1 MTGSNDAMRARIAAI
16 ALCFATLGLGACEEY
31 RARSDSIIAE
41 HGNAVA
47 HNIAV
52 QTIDPWPAASR
63 NKHID
68 IDGERI
74 LIGAERYKANKS
86 IEPKGLATQ
95 RVSTGSGGGP
105 SSMSGGQ

>member
-1 MTGSNDAMRARIAAI
+1 MARSNESMKTMLAAV
-16 ALCFATLGLGACEEY
+16 ALIFAGLNLGACEEY
-31 RARSDSIIAE
+31 RARIDSVIPE

-74 LIGAERYKANKS
+74 LLGAERYKAGKS

-95 RVSTGSGGGP
+95 GVSTGAGG
-105 SSMSGGQ
+105 SR

>member
-1 MTGSNDAMRARIAAI
+1 MARSNELIKTMSAAV
-16 ALCFATLGLGACEEY
+16 ALTFAALGLGACEEY
-31 RARSDSIIAE
+31 RARIDSVIPE

-52 QTIDPWPAASR
+52 HTIDPWPAASR

-68 IDGERI
+68 VDGERI
-74 LIGAERYKANKS
+74 LIGAERYKAGKT

-95 RVSTGSGGGP
+95 GVSTGAAGGNR
-105 SSMSGGQ
+105 